1 MESRAVVGSMVHPL
15 SMLASPASR
24 FVSGPAARSPV
35 IVSYLEMRDARAL
48 RPKFS
53 SDPRFQIREC
63 TVPQWRFNRFLYEAV
78 GAEWQ
83 WNDKRVWSDE
93 QWREY
98 VESPQLRTFAATYD
112 GSPAGYYELSRTAEP
127 DEVEVMYFGLLPAF
141 IGRGWGGVLLTR
153 ALETAWEMRPS
164 RVWLHTCT
172 LDHPMAIRNY
182 LARGLTLYKVE

>member
-24 FVSGPAARSPV
+24 VVSGPAARSPV

-83 WNDKRVWSDE
+83 WSDKRVWSDE

-112 GSPAGYYELSRTAEP
+112 GSPAGYYELCRSAEP
-127 DEVEVMYFGLLPAF
+127 DEEFSSPVRWKPHGRCGPAESGC
-141 IGRGWGGVLLTR
+141 IPARWITR
-153 ALETAWEMRPS
+153 WRSETIWRADS
-164 RVWLHTCT
+164 LC
-172 LDHPMAIRNY
+172 IRSNS
-182 LARGLTLYKVE
+182 